1 MASQYSHRCRLGV
14 SSSGWGQLQVC
25 HKHGCLWRAVGV
37 GQITHTCLHLKSQKH
52 KILAFMHRNDG
63 DKSMTNIVCVWKT
76 FNHVGF
82 CSLTKASSSERQ
94 DVCVFSFSF
103 SPLISNMKTGPCR
116 NHTKNAKR
124 NTIKKKEKPCVRLV
138 PEKWWWK
145 QILASR
151 WWKGMSTP
159 SSLTELP
166 FRSPDSSSFAKASL
180 TKKKK
185 TMTGGQIPVTAIR
198 NKTEQKE
205 ATGSGDSKPQD

>member
-1 MASQYSHRCRLGV
+1 MMVINPWQTLS
-14 SSSGWGQLQVC
+14 VC
-25 HKHGCLWRAVGV
+25 EKPFFLFLFFVLWQKLRAVNGR
-37 GQITHTCLHLKSQKH
+37 TC
-52 KILAFMHRNDG
+52 
-63 DKSMTNIVCVWKT
+63 VC
-76 FNHVGF
+76 F
-82 CSLTKASSSERQ
+82 
-94 DVCVFSFSF
+94 D
-103 SPLISNMKTGPCR
+103 LISNMKTGPCR

-185 TMTGGQIPVTAIR
+185 TMTGGQIPVTPIR